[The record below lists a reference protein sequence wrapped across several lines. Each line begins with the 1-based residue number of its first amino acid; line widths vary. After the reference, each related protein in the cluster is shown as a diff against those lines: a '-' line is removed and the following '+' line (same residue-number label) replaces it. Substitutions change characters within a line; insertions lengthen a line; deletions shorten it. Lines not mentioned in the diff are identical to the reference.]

1 MLPAAVTRTR
11 CLTKKV
17 PSIRHSKACRRTQGL
32 TCIMAGFA
40 AGFDMAGFC
49 ATGTSA
55 PAVSPGPSGG
65 TEIACSQIPGPSE
78 PSGFGKLAC
87 PDAQRQSVC
96 LLGNIAGLMSSLS
109 AACDSKDVQV
119 QAA

>member
-1 MLPAAVTRTR
+1 MLAAAVARTR
-11 CLTKKV
+11 YSNRKAPV
-17 PSIRHSKACRRTQGL
+17 VRHSKACRRTQGL

-49 ATGTSA
+49 ATATSA

-65 TEIACSQIPGPSE
+65 TEITCRRIPGPSE
-78 PSGFGKLAC
+78 PSGFGILAC

-96 LLGNIAGLMSSLS
+96 LLGKIAGLMSSLS